1 MDCIRDE
8 IHLMASLSALRI
20 RPKATLF
27 IVSVSVSVSVC
38 VIVSGISGWI
48 SYYHARAS
56 L

>member
-8 IHLMASLSALRI
+8 IHLMAGLSALRI

-27 IVSVSVSVSVC
+27 IVSVSVC